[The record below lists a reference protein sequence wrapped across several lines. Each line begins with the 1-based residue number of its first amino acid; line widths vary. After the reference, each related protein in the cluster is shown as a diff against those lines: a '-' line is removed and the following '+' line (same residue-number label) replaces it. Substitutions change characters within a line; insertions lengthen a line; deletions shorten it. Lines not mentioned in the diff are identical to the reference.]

1 MIIGSSV
8 IHHEKVTSTNT
19 VALSLASPEKAAEGT
34 VITASFQEGGRGQ
47 KGNSWESE
55 AGKNILMSVI
65 LYPTMI
71 RPEGQFVIS
80 RMVSLAVCDLV
91 STMVP
96 ATRIKWPN
104 DIYAGHDKIAG
115 ILIENSVMGGTLCST
130 VAGIGL
136 NVNQKTFMSGA
147 PNPVSLAQL
156 TGMEHDLNG
165 IRDELIRLLD
175 IRYQM
180 VVSGAHEKLSD
191 DYHRLLYRRGE
202 WHRYSD
208 AEGEFTGMIDCV
220 KDSGLISIRRENG
233 LTNDYA
239 FKEVDYIL

>member
-8 IHHEKVTSTNT
+8 LHHDKITSTNT
-19 VALSLASPEKAAEGT
+19 LASSLISSGKAAEGT
-34 VITASFQEGGRGQ
+34 VITASFQQGGRGQ

-55 AGKNILMSVI
+55 AGKNLLMSVI

-71 RPEGQFVIS
+71 KPEEQFIIS

-91 STMVP
+91 RTMVP

-136 NVNQKTFMSGA
+136 NVNQRTFMSGA

-156 TGMEHDLNG
+156 TGTEHDLNVV
-165 IRDELIRLLD
+165 RDKLIRLLD
-175 IRYQM
+175 NRYQM
-180 VVSGAHEKLSD
+180 VISGNHEELSD
-191 DYHRLLYRRGE
+191 DYHRLLYKRGE
-202 WHRYSD
+202 WHRYID

-220 KDSGLISIRRENG
+220 QDSGLISIRRENG